1 MSIFDIK
8 FAYLVK
14 QVTEKEANVR
24 IEASSER
31 QALSILEDA
40 IKSGDLSGL
49 TDVQFLDAYTE
60 HEFGTDIETTILEK

>member
-14 QVTEKEANVR
+14 QVIEKEANVR

-31 QALSILEDA
+31 QALNILEDA
-40 IKSGDLSGL
+40 INSGDHPRL
-49 TDVQFLDAYTE
+49 TDVETIDVYTE
-60 HEFGTDIETTILEK
+60 YEFSTDIETKILEE